1 MIDLS
6 RDPLFKLDDIH
17 DLTKDQIRERTMAK
31 LYIPSS
37 FSLLL
42 STHSRPPA
50 PRAAPR
56 WSTTSSMSPS
66 TSFSKG

>member
-31 LYIPSS
+31 LCVS
-37 FSLLL
+37 FPFLLF
-42 STHSRPPA
+42 
-50 PRAAPR
+50 PRC
-56 WSTTSSMSPS
+56 
-66 TSFSKG
+66 